1 MSVDLY
7 RSIEVA
13 DRFADGVRA
22 LVAQGKPVAITEFGA
37 ANYHGA
43 GDRGARGLEI
53 VEYDE
58 DTGAPVRLNGE
69 YLRDEEGQARYLLE
83 LLEIFEAGGVDSTF
97 VFTFALHGYL
107 HRPDGDPRED
117 LDLASYG
124 IVKVF
129 EDRRPGIPRHGLGA
143 QGRVQDAGRLLLDA
157 RAAMEGGT
165 DKVTGETSG
174 ESRNSV
180 LPPLDQEASSRQ
192 PLESGGCI
200 GPWHPAVT
208 PFSSGTMSCFSG
220 CSSVGC

>member
-37 ANYHGA
+37 ATYHGA

-69 YLRDEEGQARYLLE
+69 YARDEEGQAEYLLE
-83 LLEIFEAGGVDSTF
+83 LLEIFEAGGVDSAF

-129 EDRRPGIPRHGLGA
+129 EDRHGHTTPTWPGSPRPRSGCWPTTTRWPCRHA
-143 QGRVQDAGRLLLDA
+143 
-157 RAAMEGGT
+157 
-165 DKVTGETSG
+165 
-174 ESRNSV
+174 
-180 LPPLDQEASSRQ
+180 
-192 PLESGGCI
+192 SGGVKATA
-200 GPWHPAVT
+200 WKLVER
-208 PFSSGTMSCFSG
+208 
-220 CSSVGC
+220 